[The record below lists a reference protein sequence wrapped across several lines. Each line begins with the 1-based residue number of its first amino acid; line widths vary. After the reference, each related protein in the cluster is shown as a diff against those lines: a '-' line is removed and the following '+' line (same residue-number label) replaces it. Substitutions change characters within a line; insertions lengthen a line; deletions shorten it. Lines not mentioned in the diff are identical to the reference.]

1 MKSFLAKYASHLA
14 AYVVSA
20 ATIVS
25 GLDPKLV
32 PPQYAFI
39 TAGAGLV
46 VAAAHHGYT
55 AGVVT
60 NALNAATAA
69 IAKVPPAAVLALLM
83 VFGVTTGMSACT
95 TAQNAEVQAVVTSP
109 AAQVLV
115 TAAVDAAIATAESK
129 GITAAQINSVAKVA
143 LTAAGSTGAT
153 VGTVTAVANA
163 KLATLNLPAGDLA
176 AAQLLESLIG
186 AEIQARLAADPTATA
201 NVASASTDVSFVLN
215 AVIGATGG

>member
-1 MKSFLAKYASHLA
+1 MKAFLAKYLGHLTG
-14 AYVVSA
+14 YVVA
-20 ATIVS
+20 GATLVAGIN
-25 GLDPKLV
+25 PKLL
-32 PPQYAFI
+32 PPQYAFVV
-39 TAGAGLV
+39 AGAGLV
-46 VAAAHHGYT
+46 VTAAHHGYT
-55 AGVVT
+55 AGQLTGAASAAV
-60 NALNAATAA
+60 NALSKAGTTAA
-69 IAKVPPAAVLALLM
+69 ALLAFAVM
-83 VFGVTTGMSACT
+83 FGMGGCT

-115 TAAVDAAIATAESK
+115 TAAVDAAVATAESK

-186 AEIQARLAADPTATA
+186 AEIQARLAADPTAAA
-201 NVASASTDVSFVLN
+201 NVGSASTDVSFVLN